1 MPVTKTAGGEFLG
14 ILSDNSLDRD
24 EEFMTKELLEDWARE
39 RSPLPMLANHE
50 NKMEKFIGGW
60 KNKKLI
66 SKGKK
71 HALTAN
77 PFFFSKEAN
86 PLASQIKKQV
96 EEALENGMGVGISIG
111 AIPNETIEKEI
122 DGETRTGFLKAEIVE
137 ATIVPIQSNRNAS
150 FSAVAK
156 EFDIKGG
163 PGSGPR
169 RGGGSSKNDID
180 SWDDLPKDE
189 YNEAQDKLTNSEQD
203 DYMSSR
209 RNGLSHSAAMREL
222 GKQVNTEVKKMAD
235 EPVADAPAEEQPKEE
250 VAPVKEA
257 PKEEAKPEAEEK
269 PAEEEAKPEEEPK
282 AEAEE
287 SKKDDLQ
294 AEVDAAKA
302 TIIKLEKQLKEIKEK
317 SVLKAE
323 VEKPNAVETKQ
334 VDDSDFTI
342 EKQLAMKYK

>member
-1 MPVTKTAGGEFLG
+1 MEKKIKMWMPVTKTAGGEFLG

-156 EFDIKGG
+156 EFDINKEET
-163 PGSGPR
+163 
-169 RGGGSSKNDID
+169 KMT
-180 SWDDLPKDE
+180 DE
-189 YNEAQDKLTNSEQD
+189 I
-203 DYMSSR
+203 
-209 RNGLSHSAAMREL
+209 
-222 GKQVNTEVKKMAD
+222 VVK
-235 EPVADAPAEEQPKEE
+235 DAPVEEKPVEE
-250 VAPVKEA
+250 SAPVKEA

-302 TIIKLEKQLKEIKEK
+302 KIIELEKQLKEIKEK